1 MTKPDLSII
10 DLGISD
16 YLTTLSKQKE
26 LWQKRTVDQI
36 PDTLILAE
44 HEPVF
49 TIGKHGNLTNLLISQ
64 EMLKSQKIHIH
75 RIERGGD
82 ITYHGPGQL
91 VGYPI
96 FKLDQPLIGIKN
108 FIYQIEQILC
118 RVLKKFSIN
127 ASTNHPKIGVW
138 VHPASFYKKRKD
150 NATYLK
156 PDITQPNQRCGVN
169 DEKIA
174 SIGIAV
180 KNRVTLHGFALN
192 VSTDLSYFDY
202 INPCGMT
209 NIKMTSMEKIL
220 SQSIPIQPVKKA
232 IIQEFK
238 YQY

>member
-36 PDTLILAE
+36 PDTLILTE

-49 TIGKHGNLTNLLISQ
+49 TIGKHGNLANLLISQ
-64 EMLKSQKIHIH
+64 EMLKSQNIHIH

-96 FKLDQPLIGIKN
+96 FKLSQPLIGIKD

-118 RVLKKFSIN
+118 HTLKSIKIN
-127 ASTNHPKIGVW
+127 ASIIHPKIGVW
-138 VHPASFYKKRKD
+138 V
-150 NATYLK
+150 N
-156 PDITQPNQRCGVN
+156 N
-169 DEKIA
+169 EKIA
-174 SIGIAV
+174 SIGFAV
-180 KNRVTLHGFALN
+180 KNRVTFHGFALN
-192 VSTDLSYFDY
+192 ISTDLSYFEY
-202 INPCGMT
+202 INPCGMN
-209 NIKMTSMEKIL
+209 NIRMTSVERILKRTISMQKIKEL
-220 SQSIPIQPVKKA
+220 
-232 IIQEFK
+232 IIQCYRKKNLF
-238 YQY
+238 